1 MAIQSIPEPGRWAR
15 MGLTL
20 PHGYTQH
27 PEVVVSLYYYK
38 NLWCGKIHGLLRL
51 ATPASRYIKRC
62 PQSHFLRLARHA
74 SVIVFVARMLA
85 APVQRELRAQNRL
98 GKSADDA
105 RCEMHLLSAF

>member
-1 MAIQSIPEPGRWAR
+1 MATQSIPEPGKWAR

-62 PQSHFLRLARHA
+62 LQWVEGTFLSHLVLRVSGTPKWL
-74 SVIVFVARMLA
+74 
-85 APVQRELRAQNRL
+85 
-98 GKSADDA
+98 
-105 RCEMHLLSAF
+105 